1 MTLDRPRPE
10 ADRIAAREHFDPDR
24 VAGVS
29 RRNLTALAFSRS
41 GRPGAKRFRIARQA
55 RPIVFSPCEIGL
67 SNPASRAIT
76 GSAWIGM

>member
-1 MTLDRPRPE
+1 M
-10 ADRIAAREHFDPDR
+10 A
-24 VAGVS
+24 S
-29 RRNLTALAFSRS
+29 SRS